1 MNVVPVRIF
10 DCNCLLPEDLTSGT
24 YSSLLTK
31 VGPDASISILPLVL
45 SLSVSPFMR
54 LRLFVAFLTIESSEF
69 LGDLTAWRGNVP
81 SGTPPAGFNVQ
92 NCLNTLG
99 NITQNCPL
107 VRSIAYSSI
116 ILHSYKAL
124 ANK

>member
-1 MNVVPVRIF
+1 MNVVPVCLFR
-10 DCNCLLPEDLTSGT
+10 CNCLLPEDLTSET
-24 YSSLLTK
+24 SSSLLTK

-54 LRLFVAFLTIESSEF
+54 LRLSTAFLMISSSQF

-81 SGTPPAGFNVQ
+81 SGTAPAGFSVQ
-92 NCLNTLG
+92 GCLDALR

-107 VRSIAYSSI
+107 VRTISYSSV
-116 ILHSYKAL
+116 ILHSDE
-124 ANK
+124 ANV